1 MAPLLIGA
9 ALGGVAMYLFDPD
22 RGKRRRALLRDQVV
36 KASHQACEVTVA
48 GARHLAHRSSGAI
61 ERAKAA
67 TREPVGGDEV
77 LVERVRSKMGRH
89 VTHPGA
95 IEVAA
100 DHGHVELS
108 GSVLASEHAELIA
121 AVRKVPG
128 VTSVADRLTA
138 YVSADGVPQLQGGDR
153 RRRRRTGRLIRNWSP
168 STKLV
173 TGTAAAT
180 LALLALQHAGTHRPR
195 GWERLQRWHHA
206 Q

>member
-22 RGKRRRALLRDQVV
+22 RGTRRRALLRDQAV
-36 KASHQACEVTVA
+36 KAAHQLCEVSVA
-48 GARHLAHRSSGAI
+48 GARHLAHRSTGAI
-61 ERAKAA
+61 ERVKA
-67 TREPVGGDEV
+67 TRREPVGGDEV
-77 LVERVRSKMGRH
+77 LIERVRSKMGRH
-89 VTHPGA
+89 VMHPGA

-100 DHGHVELS
+100 NSGHVELS
-108 GSVLASEHAELIA
+108 GSVLAREHAELIA

-128 VTSVADRLTA
+128 VNSVADRLTA
-138 YVSADGVPQLQGGDR
+138 YASADGVPQLQGGDR
-153 RRRRRTGRLIRNWSP
+153 RRDGRPGRRIRNWSP

-173 TGTAAAT
+173 TSTAAAT
-180 LALLALQHAGTHRPR
+180 LAVLALRHAGTHRLR